1 MKKYSFVLIAL
12 LLVIGAG
19 CTDSAGS
26 RNLSLSQSLPE
37 EFPVGAGPDTV
48 PVMTAFNQTLS
59 VFWGFAIEGPYA
71 ANPNWTTAAL
81 DPLPAVIY
89 DVNGAPLYYEFY
101 LRNNGTVPGYF
112 WTVADKRLGHG
123 VFRIFESPPPRNGSL
138 LVTEAERV
146 VGAQYPGWPVHAKKT
161 VFYSDPRTGTMF
173 TILNKSSGSEETI
186 VIDDYTHQ
194 IIPFPAPPGYE
205 GHVVAQSVLDWI
217 PETDYADRRV
227 QWQVQYSNSSRILN
241 YALARG
247 IDPHAPLSEQS
258 AGILKEYYTA
268 ESSDTETGA
277 PGSSDEREVR
287 PVTEG
292 LISENVVP
300 AGTSRDHAL
309 VKLWHIVTDRP
320 DRYADR
326 SWRNTRMSTKDP
338 FVIEDFEG
346 RELYYVFGVER
357 DEVPVNDIIVT
368 ANKGLYTHRFGL
380 ETAHS
385 EYDLANATRV
395 ARETAA
401 HDYPGDTVRSVR
413 PVYSLRDN
421 CCHNVT
427 IILEADDPVT
437 REVHRILVDTYTLS
451 VSSGTVIPGNE
462 TDAYPSIFSE
472 VTPEDF
478 ADNCERWENED
489 KKVKNLT
496 GFAERSGISRERPL
510 TRPEVITLGTYIFQT
525 ETTIFPELFDPVY
538 PAPGPRPTLAPS
550 TLAWHERADWFSAF
564 YVDAAMSDAEID
576 KIVHDYV
583 SSGYRLK
590 IYPAYESS
598 GSHGYCLDIPD
609 ADYNRTFSLLREV
622 GGVYNYEIENNWD
635 FVREV
640 KQTNGRVRIPL
651 VVANPVEA
659 NTLRLSASGMN
670 LTPMKRVYIEYTSR
684 MEPDKEEQEKNLARL
699 DADERV
705 LFAFKEYPG

>member
-1 MKKYSFVLIAL
+1 MKKYCFILIAL

-37 EFPVGAGPDTV
+37 EFPAGAGPDTV
-48 PVMTAFNQTLS
+48 PVMTAFNQTVS

-71 ANPNWTTAAL
+71 ANPDWTSAAL
-81 DPLPAVIY
+81 VPLPAVIY

-112 WTVADKRLGHG
+112 WTVADKRLGYG
-123 VFRIFESPPPRNGSL
+123 VFRIFESPPPRNRTVL
-138 LVTEAERV
+138 MTEAERLV
-146 VGAQYPGWPVHAKKT
+146 EAQYPGWPVHAKKT

-173 TILNKSSGSEETI
+173 TILNRTSGSGETI
-186 VIDDYTHQ
+186 VIDDYTHE
-194 IIPFPAPPGYE
+194 IIPFPVPPGYE
-205 GHVVAQSVLDWI
+205 SHVVAQSVLDWI
-217 PETDYADRRV
+217 PEADYADRRV
-227 QWQVQYSNSSRILN
+227 QWQVQYSNASRIVD

-247 IDPHAPLSEQS
+247 IDPRAPLSEQS
-258 AGILKEYYTA
+258 AGILKEYYAA
-268 ESSDTETGA
+268 ESSDTNAGE

-287 PVTEG
+287 PITDG

-300 AGTSRDHAL
+300 AGTARDHAL
-309 VKLWHIVTDRP
+309 VRLWHIVTDRP

-326 SWRNTRMSTKDP
+326 SWRNTSLSTKDP

-357 DEVPVNDIIVT
+357 DGVPVSDIIVT
-368 ANKGLYTHRFGL
+368 ANKGLYSHRFGL

-385 EYDLANATRV
+385 EYDLVNATRV

-401 HDYPGDTVRSVR
+401 HDYPGSTVRSVR

-427 IILEADDPVT
+427 VMLESGDPAT

-451 VSSGTVIPGNE
+451 VSSGTGIPGNV

-489 KKVKNLT
+489 KKVRNLT

-510 TRPEVITLGTYIFQT
+510 IGPEVITLGTYIFQT

-550 TLAWHERADWFSAF
+550 VLAWHERADWFSGF
-564 YVDAAMSDAEID
+564 YVDASMSDADID
-576 KIVHDYV
+576 KLVRDYV
-583 SSGYRLK
+583 PSGYRLK

-598 GSHGYCLDIPD
+598 GSYGYCLNVTD
-609 ADYNRTFSLLREV
+609 ADYNHTFSLLREV
-622 GGVYNYEIENNWD
+622 GGVYNYEVENNWD

-640 KQTNGRVRIPL
+640 KQTNGRVWIPL
-651 VVANPVEA
+651 VVANPIEA
-659 NTLRLSASGMN
+659 NTLRLSASGIN

-684 MEPDKEEQEKNLARL
+684 TEPDKAEQEKNLAML
-699 DADERV
+699 DADDRV
-705 LFAFKEYPG
+705 LFAFREYPG